1 MAVKFFTSLALVFG
15 SVLLLGVVLPG
26 RWTVERSLDIPA
38 APEQVFPYLND
49 VSLWATWTPW
59 PDAEA
64 RLFGPD
70 VGVGAGR
77 SWNDPEFGDG
87 VFTIVESVA
96 NESVGYRVEV
106 EEGSMITEGRIVLES
121 SAGGTH
127 VTWREAGNFGW
138 NPILGFVAR
147 IMDRLQGRELER
159 GLERLRTVSTER

>member
-1 MAVKFFTSLALVFG
+1 MAVKFFTSLAVVFG
-15 SVLLLGVVLPG
+15 SVLLLGTILPG
-26 RWTVERSLDIPA
+26 RWAVERSLEMPA
-38 APEQVFPYLND
+38 APEQVFPYVNE

-64 RLFGPD
+64 RVFGPD
-70 VGVGAGR
+70 AGAGAGR

-96 NESVGYRVEV
+96 NQSVGYRVEV
-106 EEGSMITEGRIVLES
+106 EDGSMITEGHIVLET
-121 SAGGTH
+121 SAEGTL
-127 VTWREAGNFGW
+127 VTWREAGDFGW

-159 GLERLRTVSTER
+159 GLERLRTVSTQP